1 MNKDALISILTKVVL
16 AAATGVLGS
25 SMSQADATSIAS
37 GAIALA
43 AFLYG
48 VYQHYGMRKVPQ
60 GAVVTAIA
68 PTVKEAKA
76 QSIPA
81 AK

>member
-1 MNKDALISILTKVVL
+1 MNTDALISILTKVVL
-16 AAATGVLGS
+16 AAATGVFGS

-48 VYQHYGMRKVPQ
+48 VYQHWGKRKVPQ
-60 GAVVTAIA
+60 GSVVTAIV

>member
-1 MNKDALISILTKVVL
+1 MNPDALDALLTKIVL
-16 AAATGVLGS
+16 AAATGIFGAT
-25 SMSQADATSIAS
+25 MSQADATSIAS
-37 GAIALA
+37 GAIAAA

-48 VYQHYGMRKVPQ
+48 WYKHYRMRKVPQ
-60 GAVVTAIA
+60 GSVVTAIA